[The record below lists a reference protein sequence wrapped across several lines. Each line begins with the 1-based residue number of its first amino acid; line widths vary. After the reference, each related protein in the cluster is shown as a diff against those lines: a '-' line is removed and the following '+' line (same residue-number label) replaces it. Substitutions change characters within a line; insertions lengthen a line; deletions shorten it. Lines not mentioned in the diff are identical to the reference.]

1 MAKDIIH
8 TPVRNALVNEGWT
21 ITDDQYTV
29 VYAEFTM
36 YPDLAAERTLA
47 AQRGT
52 EKIAVEIKSFV
63 GPSAVQDTK
72 EALGPYV
79 MYRAYLAR
87 LEPERKL
94 YLAISTK
101 TYHDIFQLRAVQLLV
116 KEFAIALIVVNVE
129 QEEIVAWI
137 D

>member
-1 MAKDIIH
+1 MAKDVIH
-8 TPVRNALVNEGWT
+8 TPVRNALENDGWT

-52 EKIAVEIKSFV
+52 EKIAVEIKSFI
-63 GPSAVQDTK
+63 GPSAVQDVK

-79 MYRAYLAR
+79 MYRTYLTR

-94 YLAISTK
+94 YLAISTRA
-101 TYHDIFQLRAVQLLV
+101 YHDIFQLKAVQLLV
-116 KEFAIALIVVNVE
+116 NEFKIALIVVNIE
-129 QEEIVAWI
+129 QEEIAIWI

>member
-8 TPVRNALVNEGWT
+8 TPVRNALVNDGWT

-79 MYRAYLAR
+79 MYRTYLTR
-87 LEPERKL
+87 VEPERKL

-101 TYHDIFQLRAVQLLV
+101 TYHDIFQLQAVQLLV
-116 KEFAIALIVVNVE
+116 REFSIALIVVNVE
-129 QEEIVAWI
+129 KEEVVAWI

>member
-1 MAKDIIH
+1 MARDIIH
-8 TPVRNALVNEGWT
+8 TPVRNALENDGWT

-36 YPDLAAERTLA
+36 YPDLAAERTIA
-47 AQRGT
+47 AERGT
-52 EKIAVEIKSFV
+52 EKIAVEIKSFI
-63 GPSAVQDTK
+63 GPSVVQDMK

-79 MYRAYLAR
+79 MYRTYLAK
-87 LEPERKL
+87 LEPDRKL
-94 YLAISTK
+94 YMAISTAA
-101 TYHDIFQLRAVQLLV
+101 YHDIFQLRAAQVLV

-129 QEEIVAWI
+129 QEEVVIWI